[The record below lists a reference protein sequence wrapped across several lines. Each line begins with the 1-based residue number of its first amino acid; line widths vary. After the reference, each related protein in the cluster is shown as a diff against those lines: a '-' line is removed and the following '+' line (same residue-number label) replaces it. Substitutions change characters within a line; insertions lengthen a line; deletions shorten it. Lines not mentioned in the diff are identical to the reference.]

1 MNEVI
6 KRDGRKVPF
15 DETKIEN
22 AILKAFIS
30 VDGKVTDFAKTKA
43 KNIATYISTQEGDM
57 SIEDIQDMVENGLMS
72 TKRKDVA
79 RAYITYRYDR
89 SKAREKN
96 TILHKNI
103 TEKLMASHVVNQNAN
118 VDERSFGGRK
128 GEASSVYNKNYALN
142 FLMSPLARYNHLHNI
157 IYTHDLDSY
166 AVGEHNCLSCP
177 IDDLLAKGFK
187 VRNRD
192 IRPAR
197 SINTALQ
204 LLAVIFQLQSL
215 DQFGGVSATH
225 LDWSLVPYL
234 KYSFRKHY
242 IVNYIESTDEFF
254 DLDLVNMSMEEIDD
268 WCDSVQDKYLKEM
281 GLTKDD
287 FYFDN
292 DKLDPKLYKKAY
304 YETKKELYQA
314 VEAMYHNLSN

>member
-1 MNEVI
+1 M
-6 KRDGRKVPF
+6 
-15 DETKIEN
+15 
-22 AILKAFIS
+22 
-30 VDGKVTDFAKTKA
+30 
-43 KNIATYISTQEGDM
+43 
-57 SIEDIQDMVENGLMS
+57 
-72 TKRKDVA
+72 
-79 RAYITYRYDR
+79 
-89 SKAREKN
+89 
-96 TILHKNI
+96 
-103 TEKLMASHVVNQNAN
+103 
-118 VDERSFGGRK
+118 
-128 GEASSVYNKNYALN
+128 
-142 FLMSPLARYNHLHNI
+142 
-157 IYTHDLDSY
+157 
-166 AVGEHNCLSCP
+166 
-177 IDDLLAKGFK
+177 LAKGFK

-215 DQFGGVSATH
+215 DQFGGVSAPH

-292 DKLDPKLYKKAY
+292 DKLDPKLYKRAY